1 MDKLSFPVP
10 EYLYAISCLKTG
22 FCTSPIG
29 DNMSLEKRTTLL
41 DRISELER
49 KLLQSIPPE
58 RTDPIS
64 GDLQLLGHLA
74 EED

>member
-1 MDKLSFPVP
+1 MDKFTFPVP

-41 DRISELER
+41 DRISEVEM
-49 KLLQSIPPE
+49 KLLQCIPAKE
-58 RTDPIS
+58 TDV
-64 GDLQLLGHLA
+64 LQGKWPMLGQMA